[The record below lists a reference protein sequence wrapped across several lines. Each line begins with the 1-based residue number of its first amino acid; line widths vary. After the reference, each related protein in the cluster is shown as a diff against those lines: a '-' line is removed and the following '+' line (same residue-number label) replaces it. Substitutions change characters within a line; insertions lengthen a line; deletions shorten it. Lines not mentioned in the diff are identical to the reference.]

1 MNNTFRYISQVL
13 TKSYKY
19 IKGTFEGEV
28 SAFTF
33 AITNI
38 FYISAII
45 IVFLP
50 LIFSDIFERHI
61 QILYF
66 SLAVI
71 VLLIAL
77 FGILKTTIQRL
88 HAKNYSG
95 FWLLPILLG
104 FMATSYLVQK
114 IEWFLYEK
122 KKAISLYSVGELNV
136 IFISILAILFLVFL
150 LKNKSNKDSKSER
163 NTITLKLVSKTINF
177 KFIVI
182 SVVALL
188 STSLIY
194 YTFFQ
199 DKIWVGGYSQKN
211 EPATYSDNKGRIF
224 LECKNFKGVQAIAS
238 NSQEI
243 DAPSGFYKDSI
254 SDRYYF
260 SVLDDGSI
268 DIFTEG
274 NFPFSFK
281 AQNFIVSLESG
292 LENVSFDTFD
302 SFSWVE
308 NKSAQFF
315 SITAKYSYK
324 DNEALSSSADKNVNY
339 THFNFIQNNKYE
351 FTKSEFKVILTTSKL
366 VESTFAGNAKSS
378 SSVFIGTCY
387 AQ

>member
-1 MNNTFRYISQVL
+1 
-13 TKSYKY
+13 
-19 IKGTFEGEV
+19 
-28 SAFTF
+28 
-33 AITNI
+33 
-38 FYISAII
+38 
-45 IVFLP
+45 
-50 LIFSDIFERHI
+50 
-61 QILYF
+61 
-66 SLAVI
+66 
-71 VLLIAL
+71 
-77 FGILKTTIQRL
+77 
-88 HAKNYSG
+88 
-95 FWLLPILLG
+95 
-104 FMATSYLVQK
+104 MATSYLVQK

-281 AQNFIVSLESG
+281 AQDFVISLESG

-366 VESTFAGNAKSS
+366 IESTFAGNAKSS